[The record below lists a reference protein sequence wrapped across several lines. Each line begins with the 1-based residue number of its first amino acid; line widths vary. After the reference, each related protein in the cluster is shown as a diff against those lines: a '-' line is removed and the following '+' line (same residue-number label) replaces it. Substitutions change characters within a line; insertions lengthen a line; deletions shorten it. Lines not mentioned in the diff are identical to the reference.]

1 VTSQLHRK
9 FSDLHDA
16 LPRVPLGSGPTPVRR
31 LDGLAGTEVWLK
43 DDGAYGDGAWGGN
56 KVRKLEWIL
65 GEAGRRGASTILTF
79 GALGT
84 NHGLATALY
93 GREHGLRV
101 VLALV
106 DQPVDGHVAAQLE
119 RLETSGAVIH
129 RTRTKARTVA
139 ALPWLLARYRRPYLL
154 PAGGSSPVGAL
165 GYVEAALEIAG
176 QVEAGAI
183 PPPACVVVAMGSG
196 GTAAGLMAGLAL
208 GGLQARVL
216 GVVVNDSLPLDER
229 TITRLATRTTRLLR
243 RRGARAPFPL
253 APLEVTRSQL
263 GSGYGHPTEQS
274 RAAAALARERCGL
287 ALDPVYTAKAMA
299 AVLELGE
306 RDGPVLFLNTHGP
319 R

>member
-1 VTSQLHRK
+1 MTSELHRR
-9 FSDLHDA
+9 FGDLGGA

-31 LDGLAGTEVWLK
+31 LDGLARPEVWLK
-43 DDGAYGDGAWGGN
+43 DDGTFGDGAWGGN

-65 GEAGRRGASTILTF
+65 GEARRRGASTILTF

-93 GREHGLRV
+93 GREHGLRI

-106 DQPVDGHVAAQLE
+106 DQPIDDHVAAQLE
-119 RLETSGAVIH
+119 RLEASGAVIH
-129 RTRTKARTVA
+129 RTRTKARTLG

-154 PAGGSSPVGAL
+154 PVGGSSPVGAL
-165 GYVEAALEIAG
+165 GYVEAGLEIAG
-176 QVEAGAI
+176 QVEAGEI
-183 PPPACVVVAMGSG
+183 PPPACVVVPMGSG

-208 GGLQARVL
+208 GGLRTRVL

-229 TITRLATRTTRLLR
+229 RIARLATRTTRLLR
-243 RRGARAPFPL
+243 RRGARADSSL

-274 RAAAALARERCGL
+274 RAAAALAQERCGL
-287 ALDPVYTAKAMA
+287 VLDPVYTAKAMA
-299 AVLELGE
+299 AVLELDE